1 MIAVALGSANSS
13 DGRQE
18 RQADRDL
25 ILPTSAG
32 AMIRAQLMSEVR
44 AKDRQRSSLAAF
56 RRRGGKPCRTTALRP
71 RRGPEASTRFEPP
84 EAGS

>member
-1 MIAVALGSANSS
+1 MIAVALASANSS

-44 AKDRQRSSLAAF
+44 AKDRQKVFPRSISS
-56 RRRGGKPCRTTALRP
+56 PWWQALSDYCSS
-71 RRGPEASTRFEPP
+71 ASPW
-84 EAGS
+84 S